1 MAGHNWSMDATSPTD
16 PGAMRASDTDRNQ
29 VAELLG
35 EAMAAGRLTTEEY
48 SQRLDAVYAARTF
61 GDLEELVGDLP
72 LVESLRSSVGA
83 GTGAAAD
90 GAAGGGDGSERLTR
104 ALFSKIRRGGQWQV
118 PAEFRAVSRFG
129 AIVLDLRHAEFT
141 HNEVTLDAIS
151 FCGKIEIYVPANARV
166 YDTGG
171 AVLGK
176 RSLLG
181 GEPTGSDGPVI
192 RIRGRSVLGHT
203 RVVRSSRDRRANR
216 P

>member
-1 MAGHNWSMDATSPTD
+1 MDPTSPTD
-16 PGAMRASDTDRNQ
+16 PAAMRASDADRNQ
-29 VAELLG
+29 VAGLLG
-35 EAMAAGRLTTEEY
+35 EAMAAGRLTAEEY
-48 SQRLDAVYAARTF
+48 SARLDAVYEARTF
-61 GDLEELVGDLP
+61 GDLEGLVGDLP
-72 LVESLRSSVGA
+72 LAESLRSASTGGA
-83 GTGAAAD
+83 GP
-90 GAAGGGDGSERLTR
+90 AGEPDESARLTR

-141 HNEVTLDAIS
+141 HHEVTLDAIS
-151 FCGKIEIYVPANARV
+151 FCGKIEIFVPSNARV

-176 RSLLG
+176 RSMLG
-181 GEPTGSDGPVI
+181 GEASGSDGPVI

-203 RVVRSSRDRRANR
+203 RVVRSRRDGRVHR